1 MPNRIGKED
10 VKDSDFVDAYE
21 LISDGYSAN
30 SIYLDTFAV
39 STTFATGT
47 VVVTLASDG
56 GGILYSIDHPVQQ
69 NDIVYIYGTTGG
81 GGDGHYTVNT
91 VLTDTSFT
99 VNEPIGNSTDGY
111 VQFRYPAGA
120 KLVGYDNSNSCVI
133 THDTVQGALDDLDA
147 AICGGTGSLN
157 PTEHAELR
165 QLIHLADGVGGPY
178 EGFPTGAYR
187 VISPFGALFPTNI
200 TWYASNAMT
209 AKIVQKD
216 IAYTSFGQPQTIQWK
231 VYDTNGITILAT
243 VTDTISYSGIFETS
257 RLRSIVNAP
266 MGGVLTIE
274 THKTVRQ
281 LIHLADGVG
290 GPFED
295 FPTGAYRVTIGT
307 VFPTDIIWYSDITM
321 TAKIVE
327 KHIVYNGIKEPVSIT
342 WKVYDTDGVTVLAT
356 VADSI
361 SYTNNIFET
370 SRLRSVS

>member
-290 GPFED
+290 GPF
-295 FPTGAYRVTIGT
+295 
-307 VFPTDIIWYSDITM
+307 
-321 TAKIVE
+321 
-327 KHIVYNGIKEPVSIT
+327 
-342 WKVYDTDGVTVLAT
+342 
-356 VADSI
+356 
-361 SYTNNIFET
+361 
-370 SRLRSVS
+370 